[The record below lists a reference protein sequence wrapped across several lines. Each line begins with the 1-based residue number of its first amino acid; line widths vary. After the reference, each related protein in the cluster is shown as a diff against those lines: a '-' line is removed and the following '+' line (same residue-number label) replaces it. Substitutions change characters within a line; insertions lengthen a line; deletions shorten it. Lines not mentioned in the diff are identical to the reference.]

1 MPIKEA
7 IIEGLLTVEKLLRD
21 LHAIVRE
28 KAENAKGREIHAV
41 KEAERENRRIVNL
54 KRKEIN
60 RLQLLQL

>member
-1 MPIKEA
+1 
-7 IIEGLLTVEKLLRD
+7 
-21 LHAIVRE
+21 VRE

-41 KEAERENRRIVNL
+41 KEAERENRRSVNP